1 MSAQPQPGQR
11 RWTQGLDRS
20 KAAKLYIDN
29 YYSNLLKRRQER
41 EDRFALSPSF
51 FSVVFFVG
59 SVGQRTSFD
68 LLSVAFVEL
77 ISSRCVAIFQIERLP
92 K

>member
-1 MSAQPQPGQR
+1 MAAQPQPGQR

-41 EDRFALSPSF
+41 EDRYVGRSDFVLRVSVWRLAKNFA
-51 FSVVFFVG
+51 
-59 SVGQRTSFD
+59 
-68 LLSVAFVEL
+68 
-77 ISSRCVAIFQIERLP
+77 C
-92 K
+92 